1 MADPFSNDAAPGVFV
16 FMALRLEDK
25 KALVAEVNEVAARA
39 LSAVAAEY
47 RGLSAGEFDLLR
59 RKARENAIYLHV
71 VKNTLAKRALQGTE
85 FACLEPALVGPL
97 VLGFSLEDPG
107 AVGRVIKD
115 FAKDHD
121 KLVVKAVSIG
131 GQLYGS
137 KDIERL
143 ASLPS
148 KEQAIAMLMGVMKAP
163 VGKFVRT
170 LAEPAA
176 KFVRTA
182 KAVADARQAA

>member
-1 MADPFSNDAAPGVFV
+1 
-16 FMALRLEDK
+16 MALRLEDK
-25 KALVAEVNEVAARA
+25 KALVAEVNEVASRA

-47 RGLSAGEFDLLR
+47 RGLSAGKFDILR
-59 RKARENAIYLHV
+59 SKARENGIYLHV
-71 VKNTLAKRALQGTE
+71 VKNTLAKRALVGTQFE
-85 FACLEPALVGPL
+85 CMSDALVGPL
-97 VLGFSLEDPG
+97 VLGFSLDDPG

-115 FAKDHD
+115 FAKDND

-148 KEQAIAMLMGVMKAP
+148 KDQAIAMLMGVIKAP
-163 VGKFVRT
+163 VSKFVRT
-170 LAEPAA
+170 LAEPTA
-176 KFVRTA
+176 KFVRTVQ
-182 KAVADARQAA
+182 AVADQKQAA

>member
-1 MADPFSNDAAPGVFV
+1 
-16 FMALRLEDK
+16 MALRIEDK

-39 LSAVAAEY
+39 HSAVAAEY

-59 RKARENAIYLHV
+59 AKARENAIYLHV
-71 VKNTLAKRALQGTE
+71 VKNTLAKRAVQGTE
-85 FACLEPALVGPL
+85 FECMGDALVGPL

-115 FAKDHD
+115 FAKDHN

-148 KEQAIAMLMGVMKAP
+148 KEQALAMLMGVMKAP
-163 VGKFVRT
+163 ISKFVRT
-170 LAEPAA
+170 LAEPTA
-176 KFVRTA
+176 KFVRTVQ
-182 KAVADARQAA
+182 AVADTKQAA

>member
-1 MADPFSNDAAPGVFV
+1 
-16 FMALRLEDK
+16 MALRLEDK

-47 RGLSAGEFDLLR
+47 RGLSAGKFDILR
-59 RKARENAIYLHV
+59 SKARENGIYLHV
-71 VKNTLAKRALQGTE
+71 VKNTLAKRALKGTE
-85 FACLEPALVGPL
+85 FECMSDALVGPL

-115 FAKDHD
+115 FAKEND

-137 KDIERL
+137 KDIDRL

-148 KEQAIAMLMGVMKAP
+148 KDQALAMLMGVMKAP
-163 VGKFVRT
+163 VSKFVRT
-170 LAEPAA
+170 LAEPTA
-176 KFVRTA
+176 KFVRTV
-182 KAVADARQAA
+182 KAVADSMEAA